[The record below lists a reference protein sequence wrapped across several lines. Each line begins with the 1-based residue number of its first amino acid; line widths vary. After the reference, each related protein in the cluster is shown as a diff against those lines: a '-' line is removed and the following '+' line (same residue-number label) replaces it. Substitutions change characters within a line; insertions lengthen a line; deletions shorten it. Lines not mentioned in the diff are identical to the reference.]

1 MNTDDIFKNSAQRQ
15 IEITERQNQ
24 DALDEKARQK
34 DQASNAN
41 DHAVAINA
49 RLQSGLSYLSTE
61 EFPKVKGNGYD
72 IQHNFRFSRHPNSA
86 VQQLYGGL
94 DLYMSRGAVT
104 HRLDG
109 NPPYQADHE
118 LMLSGDES
126 SGAIDAS
133 FRSHASGR
141 SEQLGTFGSADELSD
156 SRLRDIFQTFIKLSL
171 ECEEQRAA
179 TAKR

>member
-1 MNTDDIFKNSAQRQ
+1 MNTDDIFKNSEQRQ
-15 IEITERQNQ
+15 AEITRHHEQ
-24 DALDEKARQK
+24 DAVDEKARQQGQTK
-34 DQASNAN
+34 KTH

-61 EFPKVKGNGYD
+61 EFPQVKGNGYD
-72 IQHNFRFSRHPNSA
+72 IQHNFRSSPNPTSA

-94 DLYMSRGAVT
+94 DLYMSKGGVT
-104 HRLDG
+104 HRFG
-109 NPPYQADHE
+109 GTPPYQADHE
-118 LMLSGDES
+118 LVLSGDES

-141 SEQLGTFGSADELSD
+141 REQLGAFSSADDLSD
-156 SRLRDIFQTFIKLSL
+156 SRLRDIFQAFIKLSL

-179 TAKR
+179 LAKR